1 MLNVAEATV
10 GTSALDFSTID
21 TSNLVA
27 TIVAGL
33 AFGFTVFMAVIAT
46 KKAYSLAKRAIKGA

>member
-1 MLNVAEATV
+1 MLNVAESTV

-33 AFGFTVFMAVIAT
+33 AFGFTVFMAVIGT